1 MNADIGMQEQCQL
14 MDIYKRLRVYVM
26 MRLTK
31 SCLLIP
37 GVGDFT
43 SFLSTETGFGNVHY
57 TKGKATV
64 KVVYGA
70 IPVKEVVIEN
80 AS

>member
-1 MNADIGMQEQCQL
+1 MNMNADIGMQEQCQL

-37 GVGDFT
+37 G
-43 SFLSTETGFGNVHY
+43 L
-57 TKGKATV
+57 
-64 KVVYGA
+64 A
-70 IPVKEVVIEN
+70 ILLHFFRQKPALEMYITQKERPR
-80 AS
+80 